1 MRLRSTGHRNLAI
14 ALAAA
19 SFLAPSGSGSAAEPK
34 PVPLMQAL
42 PLPRGEASFQRAGIE
57 LTRYHHTP
65 GAARPFLYPLIGPAG
80 RSLTRMGHPRDP
92 ESHSHHN
99 SVWLSHHNVGG
110 VSFWEDKR
118 GGTIVHQRVLRFEDG
133 EEESLIET
141 ENAWIT
147 PQGKTVLHELRRH
160 RVRTLESGEWML
172 LIETQLEARTVP
184 VILGETPFGIIGIR
198 MAKTIGV
205 HDGGGTIRNSEGGI
219 DEAGC
224 FRKPARW
231 VDYSGPITMTA
242 IEGITLM
249 DHPANLHHPVAFHVR
264 DDGWMGAA
272 LTFAGA
278 HTIQPAAPLQ
288 LRYGLYIHSGKAV
301 PEKIEERWKAFA
313 AVPFEPFKVKK

>member
-1 MRLRSTGHRNLAI
+1 MFRTRFSPITARPIRPISQVFMLGMGGRGNRAGERGYRHRPAHGNAFSLRALESRCRNDQDLPMRLRSTGHRNLAI

-172 LIETQLEARTVP
+172 L
-184 VILGETPFGIIGIR
+184 
-198 MAKTIGV
+198 
-205 HDGGGTIRNSEGGI
+205 
-219 DEAGC
+219 
-224 FRKPARW
+224 
-231 VDYSGPITMTA
+231 
-242 IEGITLM
+242 
-249 DHPANLHHPVAFHVR
+249 
-264 DDGWMGAA
+264 
-272 LTFAGA
+272 
-278 HTIQPAAPLQ
+278 
-288 LRYGLYIHSGKAV
+288 
-301 PEKIEERWKAFA
+301 
-313 AVPFEPFKVKK
+313 